1 MANELKSLDFL
12 VGNWKAD
19 SVDPSGVKVTRTIQY
34 EWSFNDHFLVAESSR
49 QTGNTTV
56 AMRITYF
63 WDPTQQKAR
72 AWVLSSDGTW
82 NEATVDI
89 SPGSITLHSRG
100 ALPSGQTISG
110 TSVLTS
116 TGPDSRT
123 EEWRD
128 IALDGHPQPSPAPIL
143 WQRS

>member
-1 MANELKSLDFL
+1 MASELKALDFL
-12 VGNWKAD
+12 VGNWKAE
-19 SVDPSGVKVTRTIQY
+19 SIDPSGVKVTRTIEY
-34 EWSFNDHFLVAESSR
+34 AWSFNDHFLVAESSR
-49 QTGNTTV
+49 QTGDASV

-63 WDPTQQKAR
+63 WDPIQQKAR
-72 AWVLSSDGTW
+72 AWVLSSDGSW

-89 SPGSITLHSRG
+89 APGSVTLRSRG
-100 ALPSGQTISG
+100 ALASGQAISG

-123 EEWRD
+123 EQWRD
-128 IALDGHPQPSPAPIL
+128 IVVDGHPQPSPPPIL